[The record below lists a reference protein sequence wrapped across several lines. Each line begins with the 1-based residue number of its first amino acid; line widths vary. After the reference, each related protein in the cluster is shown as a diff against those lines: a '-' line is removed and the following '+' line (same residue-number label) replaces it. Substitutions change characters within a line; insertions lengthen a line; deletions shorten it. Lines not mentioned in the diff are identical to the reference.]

1 MIIISKLNAFKI
13 FKNKNETI
21 VVVKIIEPKAPEYV
35 LLGLILV
42 SFGPLKI
49 FPKTNPPISDA
60 IHPTKKINKIN
71 FKLNKL
77 EKKINIKQKINTK
90 KIKKQLSKIK

>member
-1 MIIISKLNAFKI
+1 M
-13 FKNKNETI
+13 FKNKSETT

-49 FPKTNPPISDA
+49 FPKINPPISDA
-60 IHPTKKINKIN
+60 IHPAKKINKIN
-71 FKLNKL
+71 LKLNKL
-77 EKKINIKQKINTK
+77 EKNKHITKDKYKKNKKTIK
-90 KIKKQLSKIK
+90 